1 MDALATMTSRAV
13 AWLVLL
19 AAAALASAA
28 DAPPPTVADIIAV
41 VEQYKPDADRLRL
54 IRQAYEQPPPAT
66 DDPATLAKWYNE
78 HARLAQQLGELQ
90 QRTADLE
97 QALVYAQRAE
107 NADKSGRAIGSLL
120 RVRGEYAASLWA
132 TRGVRA
138 SLDATR
144 ELLKDVS
151 PTNNLNWYLWANAE
165 QLVSAYNLIGD
176 IDAARGALQAA
187 EAAYNGALK
196 RFPRSPAQHHWRTE
210 IEHARGNIAMATGRY
225 AEAEAAYRIAVT
237 EAYADLAA
245 LANRQA
251 EGKDGR
257 AEESLRQ
264 AIDSREISLARS
276 LMWQQRL
283 DEAELLIR
291 EVLKRSL
298 VRLGRYNR
306 TVGDALSNLAQLMTE
321 RGRHREALALAE
333 LSVQTFSAAGIS
345 ERDPKYLRARLAQA
359 GALVSGGRWSEA
371 LPIYDRTKADF
382 ANDPELQQNLAAG
395 KPWLIRAYIYAGRT
409 AQALEEADAALRRNL
424 NALGEDHYYTAQ
436 ARGFRAWAM
445 HADGRIPEA
454 RAEFAKA
461 IPVLLD
467 PDKVAGFEST
477 SGGRIG
483 RLRLILNDYIK
494 LLSRNSPPA
503 EDVAESFRLAD
514 VARWQNVQRAVAIA
528 AARSAA
534 DTPELASLIKREQD
548 LGEELNALFEL
559 LIKIRS
565 APPERQ
571 LPEIAT
577 QMEQRIV
584 AIRAERATLLKQI
597 RQRFPRYDNLI
608 NPVPPSVA
616 ETQAALKDGE
626 SLLSIYVTAAGTYVW
641 AVPKSGAT
649 VFHASKLTAKQVA
662 GLVRRLRAGLDP
674 NRLDD
679 PAGMTAL
686 DLEAGWTLFSS
697 LLQPVAAGWES
708 AHTLLVVANGTLAQ
722 IPLSLLPTARPGP
735 LVKGAQP
742 LAEYAA
748 VPWLARKLAIAY
760 LPSVNAFIAL
770 RALRPAN
777 DERQAFIGFGDP
789 QFGAAASTGAL
800 RGAGR
805 KTRAVRSL
813 DLRRPAASLDEQ
825 DEDGPTTPIVASE
838 WLQLN
843 QLAPLPDTRDEI
855 LAIAQAL
862 KADPAKDAFF
872 GPAASKVNLQQQNLR
887 QRRVVAF
894 ATHGLVAGDLPGL
907 EQPALALSPD
917 PARHDNGLL
926 TLDDIL
932 RLNLNAD
939 WVVLSACNT
948 AAAEGA
954 GAEAI
959 SGLGRGFFH
968 AGSRTLLATHWPVET
983 VSARELITEV
993 FKRYASTP
1001 GISRAEALRQAMLAL
1016 MRQGDPAF
1024 SYAHPIFWAPYALY
1038 GDPG

>member
-1 MDALATMTSRAV
+1 MRRALAATTSRAL

-28 DAPPPTVADIIAV
+28 DAPPPTVADILAI
-41 VEQYKPDADRLRL
+41 VEQYKPDAEKLRQTRL
-54 IRQAYEQPPPAT
+54 AYEQAPPAT
-66 DDPATLAKWYNE
+66 DDPAILARWYNE
-78 HARLAQQLGELQ
+78 HARLAQELGEVH
-90 QRTADLE
+90 QRSADLE
-97 QALVYAQRAE
+97 QAIAHAQRA
-107 NADKSGRAIGSLL
+107 APQGKGIGSLP
-120 RVRGEYAASLWA
+120 RIRTEYVSSLWA
-132 TRGVRA
+132 SRGVRA
-138 SLDATR
+138 TLDATH
-144 ELLKDVS
+144 ELLKDID
-151 PTNNLNWYLWANAE
+151 PRTDPGRFIWANTD
-165 QLVSAYNLIGD
+165 QLVSAYSLIGNL
-176 IDAARGALQAA
+176 DAARQALAAA
-187 EAAYNGALK
+187 EAVSARVLK
-196 RFPRSPAQHHWRTE
+196 RVPDTPWKHAWRGQ
-210 IEHARGNIAMATGRY
+210 IENARASIAMTSGRHDEAESLFRVAV
-225 AEAEAAYRIAVT
+225 AEAH
-237 EAYADLAA
+237 ADLAG
-245 LANRQA
+245 LAERQA
-251 EGKDGR
+251 QGKDAR
-257 AEESLRQ
+257 AEEALRHTL
-264 AIDSREISLARS
+264 DTRELNLART

-283 DEAELLIR
+283 DEAELLMR

-298 VRLGRYNR
+298 ARLGRNNR
-306 TVGDALSNLAQLMTE
+306 TAADALSNLCQLMIE
-321 RGRHREALALAE
+321 RGRFPEALVLAQ
-333 LSVQTFSAAGIS
+333 LSVDTFAAAGIA
-345 ERDPKYLRARLAQA
+345 ERDPKHLRARINLAS
-359 GALVSGGRWSEA
+359 ALVTNGRWREG
-371 LPIYDRTKADF
+371 LPLYDRIRNQLAD
-382 ANDPELQQNLAAG
+382 DPELQQSYAAG
-395 KPWLIRAYIYAGRT
+395 TPNLIRANILGGRK
-409 AQALEEADAALRRNL
+409 AQAIEEADTALQRNL
-424 NALGEDHYYTAQ
+424 RTLGADHYNTAQ
-436 ARGFRAWAM
+436 ARGYRGWAL
-445 HADGRIPEA
+445 HAAGRDAEA
-454 RAEFAKA
+454 RSEFAHA
-461 IPVLLD
+461 VPMLLD
-467 PDKVAGFEST
+467 PERTAGFQST
-477 SGGRIG
+477 SSGRIG
-483 RLRLILNDYIK
+483 RLRLILGDYIR
-494 LLSRNSPPA
+494 LLAAGTPSA
-503 EDVAESFRLAD
+503 ADVAESFRLAD
-514 VARWQNVQRAVAIA
+514 VARWQSVQRAVAIA

-534 DTPELASLIKREQD
+534 DTPELANLIKREQD

-584 AIRAERATLLKQI
+584 VIRTERATLLKEI

-626 SLLSIYVTAAGTYVW
+626 SLLSIYVTTVGTYVW
-641 AVPKSGAT
+641 AVPKSGAP

-662 GLVRRLRAGLDP
+662 GLVKRLRAGLDP
-674 NRLDD
+674 NLLDD
-679 PAGMTAL
+679 PAGMAAL

-697 LLQPVAAGWES
+697 LLQPVAAGWEN
-708 AHTLLVVANGTLAQ
+708 ARTLLVVANGTLAQ
-722 IPLSLLPTARPGP
+722 IPLSLLPTARPAP

-748 VPWLARKLAIAY
+748 VPWLARRLAIAY

-770 RALRPAN
+770 RALRPAS

-805 KTRAVRSL
+805 KTRAVRNL
-813 DLRRPAASLDEQ
+813 DLRRPAASLGEP
-825 DEDGPTTPIVASE
+825 DEDGPAAPIVASE

-855 LAIAQAL
+855 LAIAAAL
-862 KADPAKDAFF
+862 KANPGKDAFF
-872 GPAASKVNLQQQNLR
+872 GPAASKANLQQQNLR

-907 EQPALALSPD
+907 EQPALALAPD
-917 PARHDNGLL
+917 PTRRDNGLL

-993 FKRYASTP
+993 FRRYASTS

-1016 MRQGDPAF
+1016 MQRGDPAF